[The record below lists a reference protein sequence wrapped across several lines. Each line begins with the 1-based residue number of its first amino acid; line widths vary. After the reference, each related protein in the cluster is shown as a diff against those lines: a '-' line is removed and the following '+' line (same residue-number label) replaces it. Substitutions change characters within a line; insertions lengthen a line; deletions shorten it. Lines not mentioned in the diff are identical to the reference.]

1 MDKSKIKVGILGIGN
16 CASSLVQGLEYYKI
30 NDTENGLI
38 SDVIGG
44 YRVSDIEIVAAFD
57 INKNKV
63 GLDLSEA
70 IFAEPNNTTKFSEV
84 PKLDIEVSPGKTLDG
99 IGKFVKDIIDPVEDS
114 EVIVEVLKSSGA
126 EILVNLLPVGSDE
139 AVKFYAE
146 CAIEANVGFINCIPV
161 FIARDKEWYQKFADN
176 NVPLIGDD
184 IKSQVGATI
193 VHRALAQL
201 FSDRGINLKRSYQLN
216 VGGNMDFLNMLEED
230 RLQTKRT
237 SKTTSVTSVA
247 NKGKGMD
254 KGSVRIGPSDYVEW
268 LEDRKKAFIRLEGEA
283 FGGVPLNIE
292 LQLEV
297 WDSPN
302 SAGVVIDAIRYMK
315 FFAKKKDL
323 KSPQWIRNIKGK
335 NYPKWRID
343 TLISSKKYSNL
354 VFIKNGGWHF
364 TYLKTPEHL
373 EKKLLNFA
381 NTSIDV
387 SDAVSY
393 THLTLPTNR
402 EV

>member
-1 MDKSKIKVGILGIGN
+1 MDNRKIKVAVLGIGN
-16 CASSLVQGLEYYKI
+16 CASSLVQGLQYYQV

-44 YRVSDIEIVAAFD
+44 FRVSDIEIVAAFD
-57 INKNKV
+57 INENKV
-63 GLDLSEA
+63 GKDLSEA
-70 IFAEPNNTTKFSEV
+70 IFSSPNNTTKFSDV
-84 PKLDIEVSPGKTLDG
+84 PNLDVKVSPGKTLDG
-99 IGKFVKDIIDPVEDS
+99 IGKFVENIINPVEDS
-114 EVIVEVLKSSGA
+114 ESVVDVLKSSEA

-139 AVKFYAE
+139 AVKYYAE
-146 CAIEANVGFINCIPV
+146 CAIEAKVGFINCIPV
-161 FIARDKEWYQKFADN
+161 FIARDPEWYKKFSDN

-247 NKGKGMD
+247 NKGKGMEE
-254 KGSVRIGPSDYVEW
+254 GTVRIGPSDYVEW

-315 FFAKKKDL
+315 FFSMKNDL
-323 KSPQWIRNIKGK
+323 KSLDLVSAWLMKAPAEAAKDT
-335 NYPKWRID
+335 D
-343 TLISSKKYSNL
+343 TL
-354 VFIKNGGWHF
+354 
-364 TYLKTPEHL
+364 
-373 EKKLLNFA
+373 KKLHEL
-381 NTSIDV
+381 
-387 SDAVSY
+387 
-393 THLTLPTNR
+393 THTD
-402 EV
+402 